1 MKLNNL
7 SVNFDTKKIFEDFS
21 FEFPA
26 NTVTAILGDSGVGK
40 TTLLNSIANLVEYTG
55 EIKNSGIVSYMFQE
69 HRLIDTATVK
79 ENLLYVRGGKKAD
92 KRAEREMLELLN
104 VVGLIDEIDT
114 PVSTLSGG
122 MQSRVALARAFL
134 YPSDTLLMD
143 EPFKSLDVGL
153 ATKLRKNL
161 VDLLSL
167 KPRTVLLVTHDV
179 DEAVEL
185 GDGVVVLS
193 GRPAKVVYSAKKGDF
208 DREKLL
214 KLLTD

>member
-1 MKLNNL
+1 
-7 SVNFDTKKIFEDFS
+7 
-21 FEFPA
+21 
-26 NTVTAILGDSGVGK
+26 
-40 TTLLNSIANLVEYTG
+40 
-55 EIKNSGIVSYMFQE
+55 
-69 HRLIDTATVK
+69 
-79 ENLLYVRGGKKAD
+79 
-92 KRAEREMLELLN
+92 MLELLN

-153 ATKLRKNL
+153 ATKLRKTL

-193 GRPAKVVYSAKKGDF
+193 GRPAKVVYSAQKGDF